1 MLGFGN
7 KFMDNCNSLKNAL
20 KKQNIETLRKYD
32 SAVALCDINTY
43 AKCRK
48 FYLKHVE
55 ALIESAT
62 EKELV
67 EKLAYLNASSDLV
80 SSFLH
85 SAAFAVVLLIVPDN
99 LFTVL
104 MYREATAIWEVVYA
118 GLVLF
123 MVFGVELFLVNSM
136 IKNKYNSDY
145 YLVKND
151 EIKLISNKLG
161 IEIA

>member
-1 MLGFGN
+1 M
-7 KFMDNCNSLKNAL
+7 
-20 KKQNIETLRKYD
+20 
-32 SAVALCDINTY
+32 
-43 AKCRK
+43 
-48 FYLKHVE
+48 
-55 ALIESAT
+55 IESAT